1 MVTEGL
7 REGLCGG
14 GHVSILS
21 VSRLG
26 FWSAVLLTL
35 GETEY
40 RIQSAS
46 VLFFPT
52 TCESMFSQNK
62 KIT

>member
-40 RIQSAS
+40 RIHR
-46 VLFFPT
+46 VPLCCFF
-52 TCESMFSQNK
+52 Q
-62 KIT
+62 